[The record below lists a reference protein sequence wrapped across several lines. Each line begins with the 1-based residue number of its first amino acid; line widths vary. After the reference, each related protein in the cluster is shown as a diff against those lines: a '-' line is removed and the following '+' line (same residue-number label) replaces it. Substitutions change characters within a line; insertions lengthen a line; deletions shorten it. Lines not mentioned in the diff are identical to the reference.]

1 MAYKN
6 LREYISR
13 LEAAG
18 QLQRVKAP
26 VSAELEIT
34 EIADRTVK
42 RGGPALLFENV
53 RDADYP
59 LLIGA
64 FGSYERMALAL
75 GEENLASAQEGLAE
89 LIDLSRYVGIKEA
102 VKSLPGLS
110 RFLSVFPLKLP
121 RGACQEV
128 VEEPDLGRLPIL
140 KCWPGDAGRF
150 ITLPLVFTRD
160 PETGQQNLGMYRM
173 QVYDRKTTGMH
184 WHLHKDGNEIFQKY
198 RARGERMPV
207 SVAIG
212 CDPAT
217 IYAATA
223 PLPKAIDELF
233 FAGFLRRRPVPVVK
247 SITSDILIPAN
258 SEFVLEGYVDT
269 EELREE
275 GPFGDHTGFY
285 SERAPYP
292 VFHIQKMT
300 RRKNP
305 VYIATVVGRPPMEDC
320 YLAKATER
328 LFLPL
333 LRIVAPEIVD
343 INFPAEGVFHN
354 CVIVS
359 VDKRYPGQAKK
370 VMYALWGSG
379 QMMYTKMIVV
389 VDKWVNPHDLSAVA
403 WRVFNNID
411 ARRDLV
417 ITEGPLD
424 ALDHASPLRH
434 IGGRLGIDA
443 TKKLPGEGYDRPW
456 PDEIEMDASTRA
468 MVDRRWAEYG
478 L

>member
-1 MAYKN
+1 
-6 LREYISR
+6 
-13 LEAAG
+13 
-18 QLQRVKAP
+18 
-26 VSAELEIT
+26 
-34 EIADRTVK
+34 
-42 RGGPALLFENV
+42 
-53 RDADYP
+53 
-59 LLIGA
+59 
-64 FGSYERMALAL
+64 
-75 GEENLASAQEGLAE
+75 
-89 LIDLSRYVGIKEA
+89 
-102 VKSLPGLS
+102 
-110 RFLSVFPLKLP
+110 
-121 RGACQEV
+121 
-128 VEEPDLGRLPIL
+128 
-140 KCWPGDAGRF
+140 
-150 ITLPLVFTRD
+150 
-160 PETGQQNLGMYRM
+160 
-173 QVYDRKTTGMH
+173 
-184 WHLHKDGNEIFQKY
+184 
-198 RARGERMPV
+198 MPV

-217 IYAATA
+217 IYASTA
-223 PLPKAIDELF
+223 PLPKTIDELF
-233 FAGFLRRRPVPVVK
+233 FAGFLRRWPVPVVK
-247 SITSDILIPAN
+247 SITNDILIPAN

-269 EELREE
+269 EKLREE

-285 SERAPYP
+285 SEQAPYP

-333 LRIVAPEIVD
+333 LRIVVPEIIE

-359 VDKRYPGQAKK
+359 IDKRYPGQARK
-370 VMYALWGSG
+370 VMYALWGTG
-379 QMMYTKMIVV
+379 QMMYTKMIIV